1 MPGEPKNEF
10 ITLARI
16 VKTQGRYGEV
26 AAELHSNV
34 PDRFHEGM
42 MLLALAGSETR
53 RPLEV
58 ESFWPHKGLLVF
70 KFCGVDSIS
79 AAETLVGVE
88 LQVPLA
94 ERGRLEQGWTYIS
107 ELVGCAVLDHG
118 REIGRLEDVQL
129 GAGEAPLLIVVTDAG
144 KKFDIPF
151 AQAYLQCVD
160 IPGQQVQ
167 MKLPQGMLE
176 INAAMTAEEKQ
187 QQKTERKKKARK

>member
-1 MPGEPKNEF
+1 VPGEPKSEF

-26 AAELHSNV
+26 AAELHSDV

-42 MLLALAGSETR
+42 QLLALAGSETR
-53 RPLEV
+53 RELEV

-70 KFCGVDSIS
+70 KFRGVDSIS
-79 AAETLVGVE
+79 AAETLIGVE

-94 ERGRLEQGWTYIS
+94 KRGQLEQGWSYIS
-107 ELVGCAVLDHG
+107 DVVGCVVLDHG

-129 GAGEAPLLIVVTDAG
+129 GAGEAPLLIVVTGAG

-151 AQAYLQCVD
+151 AEAYLQCVD
-160 IPGQQVQ
+160 TSGRQVQ
-167 MKLPQGMLE
+167 MKLPEGMLE

-187 QQKTERKKKARK
+187 QQKIEGKEKTRK